1 LFLHSV
7 IFMSMLNSFIYQKR
21 RLFIHLI
28 PITQSLLITE
38 IYGSNQNHS
47 KPPHLRG
54 LTVTT
59 NNTVWASGNQSTL
72 LRGKFDASHELRFD
86 TCMSPYPG
94 KDFRDIWALDQ
105 YTAVAISIADS
116 AVVIKTTDGGHHWET
131 VYHDE
136 TPGIFLDVIEIDP
149 RTGVGII
156 LGDPLNG
163 HFKAIFTN
171 DYGSSWIEIPAGDW
185 NIPSDSLE
193 SFFAASGTSLS
204 IIDTKANRK
213 KQKFAI
219 TAGFAGGGLNPQFH
233 LVQIQYQAPKAPT
246 VHSTPSST
254 KPSNTNPSHSNTA
267 NPDPSADTASISI
280 PPASSS
286 TTPQPETPIPHPTD
300 PSKYHWNVDAWK
312 IQELPKQTL
321 HLKGGPAWGCY
332 GLTTYQTQKGIA
344 VGGNY
349 AQPNFQGDSS
359 GAIAAYTHN
368 IQGHWYPAATPPRGY
383 RSGVCISAPINKDT
397 VFNLFFGDSRNRC
410 QSFYD
415 AFGKQPA
422 DFFNTT
428 HRKKSITI
436 SICTGTSGTDVS
448 FDGGIHWMAL
458 SNERGF
464 NACTWSCNTLILAGN
479 LGKIESL
486 SLREISRMF
495 QKLNPL
501 EATR

>member
-1 LFLHSV
+1 MHPSKRLKTLSIRSLFAIAFLY
-7 IFMSMLNSFIYQKR
+7 FT
-21 RLFIHLI
+21 I
-28 PITQSLLITE
+28 PNPQLLASTQPPT
-38 IYGSNQNHS
+38 

-54 LTVTT
+54 LTVTS
-59 NNTVWASGNQSTL
+59 NNTAWASGTQSTL
-72 LRGKFDASHELRFD
+72 LRGKFDASLELRFD
-86 TCMSPYPG
+86 TCKSPYPG

-105 YTAVAISIADS
+105 YTAVAMSIADS

-149 RTGVGII
+149 LTGVGII

-163 HFKAIFTN
+163 HFKALFTH
-171 DYGSSWIEIPAGDW
+171 DYGSSWMEIPAGDW
-185 NIPSDSLE
+185 NTPSDSLE

-213 KQKFAI
+213 RQKFAI
-219 TAGFAGGGLNPQFH
+219 TAGFAGGGLNPLFH

-246 VHSTPSST
+246 VHSSTSSSKPSS
-254 KPSNTNPSHSNTA
+254 A
-267 NPDPSADTASISI
+267 NPET
-280 PPASSS
+280 
-286 TTPQPETPIPHPTD
+286 ETPIPQPAD
-300 PSKYHWNVDAWK
+300 PSKYHWNGDAWK

-349 AQPNFQGDSS
+349 AQPNFHGDSS
-359 GAIAAYTHN
+359 GAIAAYTHD
-368 IQGHWYPAATPPRGY
+368 ILGQWHPAATPPRGY
-383 RSGVCISAPINKDT
+383 HSGVCISAPINKDT
-397 VFNLFFGDSRNRC
+397 VFNLFFGDSRNHC

-422 DFFNTT
+422 DFFYTT
-428 HRKKSITI
+428 HRKNSITMA
-436 SICTGTSGTDVS
+436 ICTGTSGTDIS
-448 FDGGIHWMAL
+448 FDGGIHWLAL

-464 NACTWSCNTLILAGN
+464 NACAWSCNTLILAGN

-486 SLREISRMF
+486 SLREISGMF

-501 EATR
+501 DATR

>member
-1 LFLHSV
+1 MFK
-7 IFMSMLNSFIYQKR
+7 SFIYQKKKP
-21 RLFIHLI
+21 FIHLI
-28 PITQSLLITE
+28 LTTLSLLITE

-54 LTVTT
+54 LTVTR
-59 NNTVWASGNQSTL
+59 NNTVWASGTQSTL

-86 TCMSPYPG
+86 TCKSPYPG

-105 YTAVAISIADS
+105 NTAVAMSIADS
-116 AVVIKTTDGGHHWET
+116 AVVIKTTDGGHHWVT

-149 RTGVGII
+149 LTGVGII

-163 HFKAIFTN
+163 HFKALFTT
-171 DYGSSWIEIPAGDW
+171 DYGSSWMEIPAGDW
-185 NIPSDSLE
+185 NTPSDSLE

-219 TAGFAGGGLNPQFH
+219 TASFAGGGLNPQFH
-233 LVQIQYQAPKAPT
+233 LVQIQYQAPKAP
-246 VHSTPSST
+246 SIRSSPSST
-254 KPSNTNPSHSNTA
+254 TA
-267 NPDPSADTASISI
+267 
-280 PPASSS
+280 
-286 TTPQPETPIPHPTD
+286 QQETPIPNPAD

-349 AQPNFQGDSS
+349 VQPNFQGDSS
-359 GAIAAYTHN
+359 GAIAAYTPN
-368 IQGHWYPAATPPRGY
+368 ILGQWYPAATPPRGY

-410 QSFYD
+410 QSFYN

-422 DFFNTT
+422 DFFYTT
-428 HRKKSITI
+428 HRKKSITM

-448 FDGGIHWMAL
+448 FDGGIHWLAL

-486 SLREISRMF
+486 SLREISGMF

>member
-1 LFLHSV
+1 
-7 IFMSMLNSFIYQKR
+7 M
-21 RLFIHLI
+21 
-28 PITQSLLITE
+28 SLLVTKL
-38 IYGSNQNHS
+38 YSSNQNHS

-54 LTVTT
+54 LTVTQ
-59 NNTVWASGNQSTL
+59 NNTVWASGTQSTL
-72 LRGKFDASHELRFD
+72 LRGKFNASYELRFD
-86 TCMSPYPG
+86 TCKSPYPG

-163 HFKAIFTN
+163 HFKTLFTT
-171 DYGSSWIEIPAGDW
+171 DYGSSWSEIPAGDW
-185 NIPSDSLE
+185 NTPSDSIE

-246 VHSTPSST
+246 VRSSTSSSKPSS
-254 KPSNTNPSHSNTA
+254 A
-267 NPDPSADTASISI
+267 NPY
-280 PPASSS
+280 
-286 TTPQPETPIPHPTD
+286 PETPFPHSAD
-300 PSKYHWNVDAWK
+300 PSKYHWNGDAWK

-349 AQPNFQGDSS
+349 AQPNFHGDSS
-359 GAIAAYTHN
+359 GAIAAYTHD
-368 IQGHWYPAATPPRGY
+368 ILGQWYPAATPPRGY
-383 RSGVCISAPINKDT
+383 RSGVCISTPINKDT
-397 VFNLFFGDSRNRC
+397 VFNLFFGDSRNHC

-422 DFFNTT
+422 DFFYTT

-436 SICTGTSGTDVS
+436 AICTGTSGTDVS
-448 FDGGIHWMAL
+448 FDGGIHWLAL

-486 SLREISRMF
+486 SLREISEMF

-501 EATR
+501 DATR